1 MMSDRA
7 DPAHTHNQ
15 PTLTYL
21 LLSQADRRRERT
33 GEPMNEPPIFP
44 SSLPDPNKERKMEM
58 NESRVGSAYVL
69 IYFHHPN
76 GID

>member
-7 DPAHTHNQ
+7 DPAHTQ
-15 PTLTYL
+15 PTHFNL

-33 GEPMNEPPIFP
+33 GEPVNEPPNIIHL
-44 SSLPDPNKERKMEM
+44 LPDPNMERKMEM